1 MTTAVKTGADHI
13 RSLCDGREV
22 FIDGERVDN
31 VTTHPAFR
39 NAVRSAAALYDYQA
53 DPKHI
58 EHMTF
63 QSPTNG
69 KRVNRTW
76 FMPTTYEE
84 MVQRRESMVAW
95 LRLHGG
101 FMGRSPD
108 HLASALVGQA
118 MGIEVFE
125 QYEPARAKAFRD
137 YFTYARDHDLFL
149 TYVIINPQVD
159 RSKAWGDQDD
169 EYLVAGVVDEGGEGI
184 TVRGAKMLGMSSI
197 MANEVFVANLQPL
210 RPGEERYALSFAI
223 PMHTPGLKVLSRK
236 SFEASATSE
245 FDNPL
250 ATHFDEN
257 DALMYF
263 DDVKAPW
270 ERVFVYRNTDMC
282 RAQFHDTAGHMYQ
295 NYQAQL
301 RLLVKLQFLLGIG
314 LMITE
319 TIGTRHMPQVDQE
332 LGQLADQAAMV
343 EGMVYG
349 MEAAG
354 GAYGQYYV
362 PKKHLMYAAQVLSQ
376 ELYPNYIRTLRE
388 LAGGSL
394 IMLPSFV
401 RDFEHPQL
409 KPIIQ
414 KTQQPPAMAP
424 EDRVKF
430 LKLAWDAIGSEFA
443 SRHLQYEMF
452 YAGAQFVTKGH
463 SARTYDWEQARRLV
477 QQMLDRYQAKD
488 VLRELN
494 HQQAV

>member
-1 MTTAVKTGADHI
+1 
-13 RSLCDGREV
+13 
-22 FIDGERVDN
+22 
-31 VTTHPAFR
+31 
-39 NAVRSAAALYDYQA
+39 
-53 DPKHI
+53 
-58 EHMTF
+58 
-63 QSPTNG
+63 
-69 KRVNRTW
+69 
-76 FMPTTYEE
+76 MPC
-84 MVQRRESMVAW
+84 
-95 LRLHGG
+95 RLPS
-101 FMGRSPD
+101 RC
-108 HLASALVGQA
+108 
-118 MGIEVFE
+118 I
-125 QYEPARAKAFRD
+125 
-137 YFTYARDHDLFL
+137 
-149 TYVIINPQVD
+149 
-159 RSKAWGDQDD
+159 
-169 EYLVAGVVDEGGEGI
+169 
-184 TVRGAKMLGMSSI
+184 
-197 MANEVFVANLQPL
+197 
-210 RPGEERYALSFAI
+210 
-223 PMHTPGLKVLSRK
+223 HTPGLKVLSRK

-250 ATHFDEN
+250 ATYFDEN

-332 LGQLADQAAMV
+332 LGQLAAQAAMV

-394 IMLPSFV
+394 IMLPSSV

-414 KTQQPPAMAP
+414 KTQQSPAMAP